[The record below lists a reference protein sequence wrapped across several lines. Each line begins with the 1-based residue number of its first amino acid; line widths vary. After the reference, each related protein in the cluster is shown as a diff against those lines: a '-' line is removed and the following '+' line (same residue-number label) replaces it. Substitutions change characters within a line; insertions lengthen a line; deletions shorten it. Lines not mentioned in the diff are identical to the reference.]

1 MAKILEMKNITKYI
15 FDEYGKKIAGTTV
28 KILDRVNFDL
38 EHGEVHVLMGE
49 NGAGK
54 STLMKVL
61 GGNIAADE
69 GAITLDGSAYSVK
82 GPKEAREKGVAFIHQ
97 ELNLCLNLDI
107 AHNIFLGREPVRR
120 GFVDHQYIYQ
130 KSREYLDEFGFR
142 EIDPKTMIRDL
153 STARQQVVEIVK
165 ALSYQSKI
173 LIMDEPTA
181 SLTASE
187 INHLFDLIRKLKAN
201 GVSIIYISHRMDE
214 LQEIGDRLTVLR
226 DGQSIQ
232 TISMREFDQDKVV
245 KLMVGRTISN
255 MYTCTHT
262 VGAEDV
268 IEVEGLRIGPNT
280 EPIDLHIRKGEIVG
294 MGGLVGSGRSELA
307 RSIFGVRTYFG
318 GKIVYKGQ
326 TYTAPTAG
334 RSIKQGIAYLSED
347 RKIDG
352 LIIDKDIKEN
362 ISLASLYRLFQ
373 NHMVNKKLERQE
385 AAEKIEELNVICRSM
400 DQPVSTLSGGNQQK
414 VLFAKWLES
423 KPDLLILDEPT
434 RGIDVN
440 AKAEIYEIMDGIA
453 KQGVAIMMISSEL
466 PELIG
471 MSDRIYVMKK
481 GSISLE
487 IEDKSQMTQERILES
502 TL

>member
-1 MAKILEMKNITKYI
+1 MAKILEMNGITKYI

-28 KILDRVNFDL
+28 KILDGVHFDL
-38 EHGEVHVLMGE
+38 EQGEVHVLIGE

-54 STLMKVL
+54 STLMKIL
-61 GGNIAADE
+61 GGNIGADE
-69 GAITLDGSAYSVK
+69 GEILLEGQPYSVK
-82 GPKEAREKGVAFIHQ
+82 GPKEAREKGIAFIHQ

-107 AHNIFLGREPVRR
+107 AHNIFLGREPIRH
-120 GFVDHQYIYQ
+120 GLVDHTYIYK
-130 KSREYLDEFGFR
+130 KSREYLDEFGFQ
-142 EIDPKTMIRDL
+142 EIDPRTMIRDL

-187 INHLFDLIRKLKAN
+187 INHLFDLIRKLKSN

-214 LQEIGDRLTVLR
+214 LKQIGDRLTVLR

-232 TISMREFDQDKVV
+232 TISMQEFDQDKVV
-245 KLMVGRTISN
+245 KLMVGRTIKN

-262 VGAEDV
+262 VGTEDV
-268 IEVEGLRIGPNT
+268 IQVQNLKIGPNT
-280 EPIDLHIRKGEIVG
+280 EPIDIHIRRGEIVG

-307 RSIFGVRTYFG
+307 RSIFGVRPYFG
-318 GKIVYKGQ
+318 GKIIYKGQ
-326 TYTAPTAG
+326 EYTAPTASK
-334 RSIKQGIAYLSED
+334 SIRQGIAYLSED

-352 LIIDKDIKEN
+352 LIIDKVIREN

-373 NHMVNKKLERQE
+373 NHIIHKKLERQE
-385 AAEKIEELNVICRSM
+385 AETKVQELHVICRSI
-400 DQPVSTLSGGNQQK
+400 DQLVSTLSGGNQQK

-423 KPDLLILDEPT
+423 QPDLLILDEPT

-440 AKAEIYEIMDGIA
+440 AKAEIYEIMDRIA
-453 KQGVAIMMISSEL
+453 GQGVAIMMISSEL

-487 IEDKSQMTQERILES
+487 IEEKAQMTQERILAS